1 MTNVYL
7 AFYYDTTN
15 PTVAE
20 SSRYLGAFPTK
31 EDVIGHMNETS
42 SGNQPFKGGA
52 LFKAFSVRRQVA
64 LDALTR
70 LQSVEVVAC
79 NDFDP
84 IIIFVASVTFTGRT
98 KAIYVSIDPDSTG
111 EICRASIT
119 KMKNATYTIPITKC
133 PMCGTKCVA
142 QDDDG
147 HCSYEC
153 ATGT

>member
-1 MTNVYL
+1 MPTVYL

-20 SSRYLGAFPTK
+20 SHRYLGAFPSTD
-31 EDVIGHMNETS
+31 DVIGHMNETS
-42 SGNQPFKGGA
+42 SGNKPFKGGA
-52 LFKAFSVRRQVA
+52 LFKAFNVSRQVA
-64 LDALTR
+64 LTR
-70 LQSVEVVAC
+70 LNTVEVVAC

-98 KAIYVSIDPDSTG
+98 KAIYVSIDPDSAS
-111 EICRASIT
+111 EICTASIT
-119 KMKNATYTIPITKC
+119 KMKNATYTIPIAKC
-133 PMCGTKCVA
+133 PMCSTKCVA
-142 QDDDG
+142 ADDDG